1 MKDIITIDGPSGA
14 GKSTISK
21 LLARRLGYKYL
32 DTGALYRAVA
42 WKVKEENVNPDNE
55 EALKKILKDINI
67 ALNGEKVIVNGTD
80 ITSQIRTREI
90 GELSSRV
97 SAKPIVR
104 ARLFSIQRELGL
116 KGKVVIEGRD
126 AGTTIFP
133 EAENKFFLDA
143 NLEERARRRH
153 EELKDKTQNTD
164 NRQRTADNGQRT
176 TDISMK
182 TTIEDLK
189 KRDLRD
195 STRKNSPLKKIDD
208 MIYIDSTNLTIEEVV
223 IKIIENLKKP
233 KPVSNFFYR
242 LLSLIIRLIFCI
254 NGGLEVKGRN
264 NIPLKKGAIIASN
277 HISYLDPP
285 LIGAALPRRGT
296 FMARKGLFG
305 IFILGWFIK
314 HYAFPVDREKTQPS
328 TIKDAVRRLKNGE
341 LIVMFPEGRRSETG
355 QLLEAKRG
363 IGMVASLSD
372 APVIPTLIMGSNKVL
387 PIGAKW
393 LRRARISIVF
403 DKPIYYSST
412 IEEGNRS
419 HLDEDI
425 TKKIMFAIGKMKKHY
440 ADKAG

>member
-55 EALKKILKDINI
+55 EALKKILEDINI

-97 SAKPIVR
+97 SAKLIVR

-143 NLEERARRRH
+143 NLEERARRRD
-153 EELKDKTQNTD
+153 EELKSRTQT
-164 NRQRTADNGQRT
+164 TDNGQRT

-195 STRKNSPLKKIDD
+195 STRKNSPLKKTDD
-208 MIYIDSTNLTIEEVV
+208 MIYIDSTNLTIEKVV

-254 NGGLEVKGRN
+254 NGGLEVKCKE
-264 NIPLKKGAIIASN
+264 NIPAEGGVIIASN

-305 IFILGWFIK
+305 IFMLGWFIK

-355 QLLEAKRG
+355 ELLEAKRG

-372 APVIPTLIMGSNKVL
+372 VPVIPTLIMGSNKVL

-403 DKPIYYSST
+403 DRPICPSSK
-412 IEEGNRS
+412 I
-419 HLDEDI
+419 
-425 TKKIMFAIGKMKKHY
+425 KKQESRYDLYEKISKDIMFAIGEMKKHY
-440 ADKAG
+440 ADKAD